1 MKNAIINARMESD
14 LKIDVEAILKRLGL
28 SATQAINIFYQQIKL
43 HNGIPF
49 DIKIP
54 NEETISVIED
64 ARKGKNMTKVS
75 LDSLR
80 KELGA

>member
-80 KELGA
+80 EELGA